1 MFANDPFPPLSNT
14 ARYAAVGFACG
25 IVFVLIAI
33 GLGAMQEGGGL
44 SPGRLLAA
52 LEEDPVLWLV
62 ASVPFWVGLT
72 ASYIGVRQDRVEEV
86 LARREEELRE
96 RTAEVRQRAEE
107 AEQAARAK
115 STFLAVMSHE
125 LRTPLTAIIGYAQVL
140 AEEVHDEE
148 HRYFVRSIYSGGS
161 RLLDTLNSVL
171 DVARLEQGR
180 VRLNPEVLSVN
191 AEATSAIRLLEPLA
205 RQKGLALLLADE
217 APDALVRVDR
227 AALRRVFNNLV
238 GNAIKFTETG
248 SVTIRLQRA
257 EHTVAIHIEDTG
269 VGIEP
274 EAMPHIFGEFVQ
286 GSEGLER
293 RHEGTGLGLAVT
305 RHLVRLMA
313 GHLEVESQVDAGSVF
328 TVVLPALVR
337 GRAGFAAGH
346 TEDLPSAV
354 TGAAWAD

>member
-1 MFANDPFPPLSNT
+1 MYLADLLPFPSNT
-14 ARYAAVGFACG
+14 QRYAALGFACG
-25 IVFVLIAI
+25 LVFLLIALV
-33 GLGAMQEGGGL
+33 LGAVHQGV
-44 SPGRLLAA
+44 SLAPSA
-52 LEEDPVLWLV
+52 VAGMVKQDPVLWLV
-62 ASVPFWVGLT
+62 CSVPFWVGLT

-86 LARREEELRE
+86 LARREEELVE

-140 AEEVHDEE
+140 AEEVRDEE
-148 HRYFVRSIYSGGS
+148 HQYFVRSIYSGGS

-180 VRLNPEVLSVN
+180 VRLNPEVLAVREEVN
-191 AEATSAIRLLEPLA
+191 SAIRLLEPLA
-205 RQKGLALLLADE
+205 KQKGLAILLADE
-217 APDALVRVDR
+217 APDAMIRVDR
-227 AALRRVFNNLV
+227 AALRRVLNNLV
-238 GNAIKFTETG
+238 GNAIKFTEAG
-248 SVTIRLQRA
+248 SITLRIQRDEHAVTI
-257 EHTVAIHIEDTG
+257 HVEDTG

-313 GHLEVESQVDAGSVF
+313 GHLEVESQLGAGSVF
-328 TVVLPALVR
+328 SIVLPALVR
-337 GRAGFAAGH
+337 GSAGFAAGH
-346 TEDLPSAV
+346 TDALPSAV

>member
-1 MFANDPFPPLSNT
+1 MPAHDHLHELSNT

-25 IVFVLIAI
+25 LIFLAIAI
-33 GLGAMQEGGGL
+33 ALGAMVREAGPLQT
-44 SPGRLLAA
+44 LLD
-52 LEEDPVLWLV
+52 DPVLWLV
-62 ASVPFWVGLT
+62 VSVPFWVGLT

-86 LARREEELRE
+86 LARREEELVV

-180 VRLNPEVLSVN
+180 VRLNPQVLSL
-191 AEATSAIRLLEPLA
+191 ATEATSAIRLLEPLA
-205 RQKGLALLLADE
+205 RQKGLALLVADE

-227 AALRRVFNNLV
+227 AALRRVLNNV
-238 GNAIKFTETG
+238 IGNAIKFTETG
-248 SVTIRLQRA
+248 SVTLRLQRG
-257 EHTVAIHIEDTG
+257 EHTVSIHVEDTG
-269 VGIEP
+269 VGIAP
-274 EAMPHIFGEFVQ
+274 ETMPHIFGEFVQ

-305 RHLVRLMA
+305 KHLVRLMA
-313 GHLEVESQVDAGSVF
+313 GHMEVESQFGAGSVF
-328 TVVLPALVR
+328 SIVLPALVR
-337 GRAGFAAGH
+337 GSAGFAAGH
-346 TEDLPSAV
+346 TDSLPSAV

>member
-1 MFANDPFPPLSNT
+1 MSTTYYFAAMSNT
-14 ARYAAVGFACG
+14 ARYAAVGFGC
-25 IVFVLIAI
+25 
-33 GLGAMQEGGGL
+33 GLGFVAIAVV
-44 SPGRLLAA
+44 LAA
-52 LEEDPVLWLV
+52 AIDGTGVTPAHLFQTFQHDPVLWLV

-86 LARREEELRE
+86 LARREEELIE

-180 VRLNPEVLSVN
+180 VRLNPEVLSV
-191 AEATSAIRLLEPLA
+191 AGEAASAIRLLDPLA
-205 RQKGLALLLADE
+205 QQKGLALLLADE
-217 APDALVRVDR
+217 APNALVRVDR
-227 AALRRVFNNLV
+227 AALRRVLNNII

-248 SVTIRLQRA
+248 SVTLRIQRND
-257 EHTVAIHIEDTG
+257 HTVSIHVEDTG
-269 VGIEP
+269 LGIEP
-274 EAMPHIFGEFVQ
+274 EAMPLIFGEFVQ

-305 RHLVRLMA
+305 KHLVRLMA
-313 GHLEVESQVDAGSVF
+313 GHLEVESQLGSGSVF
-328 TVVLPALVR
+328 TVVLPALMR
-337 GRAGFAAGH
+337 GTAGFAAGH
-346 TEDLPSAV
+346 TDALPSAV